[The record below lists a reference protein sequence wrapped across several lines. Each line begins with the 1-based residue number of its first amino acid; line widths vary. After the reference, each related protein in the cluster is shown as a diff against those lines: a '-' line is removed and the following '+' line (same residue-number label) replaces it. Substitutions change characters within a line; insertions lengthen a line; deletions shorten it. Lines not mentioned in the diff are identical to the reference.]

1 MGGNAMRSAL
11 RALALAS
18 LGVCV
23 LGLALDVSA
32 YVKNP
37 CPSRFF
43 FQLFLVLAGGLTLLP
58 SLLGSAVAAWLAAAH
73 RQWVWLAGL
82 PVASAAS
89 LVLLSAAAQ
98 DRPPAPVLALILDGA
113 STLDHGLG
121 LTTCGSQPSLY
132 VQAAAVV
139 IPLLVAPLVL
149 FCYSCSSALSQAAPV
164 AVARGQA
171 ARRQ

>member
-1 MGGNAMRSAL
+1 MRPAL
-11 RALALAS
+11 RALAFAS

-32 YVKNP
+32 YLKNP

-43 FQLFLVLAGGLTLLP
+43 FQLFLVLAGGLALVP
-58 SLLGSAVAAWLAAAH
+58 ALLGSVVAAWLAAAH

-82 PVASAAS
+82 LAASAAS
-89 LVLLSAAAQ
+89 LVFLSGAAQ
-98 DRPPAPVLALILDGA
+98 DRPPALVSVLTNAVA
-113 STLDHGLG
+113 STLEHGPG
-121 LTTCGSQPSLY
+121 LTTCGSQSSLY

-139 IPLLVAPLVL
+139 IPLLAAPLVL
-149 FCYSCSSALSQAAPV
+149 FCYTRSSALSQASRV
-164 AVARGQA
+164 SVARGQA